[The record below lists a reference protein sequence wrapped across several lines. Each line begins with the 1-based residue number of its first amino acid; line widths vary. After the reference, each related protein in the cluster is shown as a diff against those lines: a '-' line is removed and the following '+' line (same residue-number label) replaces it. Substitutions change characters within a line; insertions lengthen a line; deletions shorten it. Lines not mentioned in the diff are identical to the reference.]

1 MDFDNWLQALPYGD
15 LIISVIIVAIALAI
29 RILIS
34 RQIRGDSETLS
45 AEQRKWLSITH
56 NVTLLVILG
65 LLLVVW
71 AFELSRAAISVAAF
85 AVAMVIGTKELIL
98 CFIGGLYRLIVR
110 PFSGGDWIMV
120 GDYRGEVLQ
129 EGLLA
134 TKLQELSPESD
145 VRSDYTGETISMP
158 NAMLLT
164 HSVRDVNI
172 YRNYVFHEFTLTLP
186 SAREDTDAIFEKLK
200 QTVDAEWA
208 KSSEV
213 AERYWS
219 MVRNKS
225 AVDFRKPDP
234 SVILKTTELGFPCFN
249 IRIFCKRNEA
259 IDIQEHIT
267 LEFMKCYAADKP
279 N

>member
-1 MDFDNWLQALPYGD
+1 MEFDNWLQALPYGD
-15 LIISVIIVAIALAI
+15 LIISAVIVAIALAI

-85 AVAMVIGTKELIL
+85 AVALVIGTKELIL
-98 CFIGGLYRLIVR
+98 CFIGGVYRLIVR
-110 PFSGGDWIMV
+110 PFTGGDWIMV

-145 VRSDYTGETISMP
+145 VRSDYTGETISLP
-158 NAMLLT
+158 NSMLLS
-164 HSVRDVNI
+164 HSVRDINI
-172 YRNYVFHEFTLTLP
+172 HRNFVFHEFTLTLP
-186 SAREDTDAIFEKLK
+186 SARKDTEQIYDDLK
-200 QTVDAEWA
+200 KAVDAEWA
-208 KSSEV
+208 TTRDV

-219 MVRNKS
+219 MVRNRS
-225 AVDFRKPDP
+225 AVDFRKSDP
-234 SVILKTTELGFPCFN
+234 SVILATTDVGFPCFN

-259 IDIQEHIT
+259 IDVQERLTRH
-267 LEFMKCYAADKP
+267 FMKCYANPA
-279 N
+279 